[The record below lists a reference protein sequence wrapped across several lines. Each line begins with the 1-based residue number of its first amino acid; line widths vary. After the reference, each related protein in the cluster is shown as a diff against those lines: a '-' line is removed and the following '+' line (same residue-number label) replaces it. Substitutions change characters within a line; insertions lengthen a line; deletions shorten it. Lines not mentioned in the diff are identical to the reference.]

1 MATLESG
8 ILVGALLL
16 GCVELVSQERLA
28 VFADQRPRVVTGV
41 TVGDE
46 PIAGLDAPNLLEE
59 LSARSSAWL
68 DAPMRLESGQ
78 EKFDTTP
85 RELGA
90 MHDPSHA
97 VQEALAWGRNPNLM
111 ERVKERLQARSQ
123 GVEIPLRAR
132 IVPARARKVLEQLA
146 PSLQREATVGRINLQ
161 ARSFLPPTPAQ
172 GLLIDET
179 IPRVALAMAQ
189 GDDSV
194 QLATYAMIPPE
205 QASQPQVFPDIS
217 TIVGQAALPL
227 DPRCVGKEE
236 RQHNR
241 ALAIA
246 ALNGWMVAPQER
258 LSLWA
263 AIGEPSKVRGY
274 QKALACPPDAQAGR
288 VDQGLSSLASAIWS
302 ASFFAGMDLLQATLP
317 DDRIYGVELGLD
329 AQLRWP
335 TDDLEVGNPHGF
347 PLVLHVKEEHGQ
359 ILVQWLGQ
367 ARPFKIS
374 FERQIVRTKA
384 FETLS
389 RPDAEALLG
398 SQTLLRVGR
407 PGYTIT
413 RRRTW
418 LHETPAGQP
427 RPANRVETVSL
438 KYPPRSAVVS
448 LGEDPLGPPPD
459 PKRSKARSP
468 DVEDPLVR
476 ITQ

>member
-16 GCVELVSQERLA
+16 GCVELMTQERLA
-28 VFADQRPRVVTGV
+28 AFADQTPRVVTGV

-46 PIAGLDAPNLLEE
+46 PIAGMDAKSLHEE

-78 EKFDTTP
+78 EQFNTTP
-85 RELGA
+85 RQLGA
-90 MHDPSHA
+90 MHDPAHA
-97 VQEALAWGRNPNLM
+97 VQEALAWGRNPILF
-111 ERVKERLQARSQ
+111 ERVKERLHARSH

-132 IVPARARKVLEQLA
+132 IDPARARKMLEQLA
-146 PSLQREATVGRINLQ
+146 PSLHSEATVGRVDLQ

-172 GLLIDET
+172 GLLVEET

-194 QLATYAMIPPE
+194 QLATYAMVPPE
-205 QASQPQVFPDIS
+205 QAAQPQIFPEIG
-217 TIVGQAALPL
+217 TVVGEAALPL
-227 DPRCVGKEE
+227 DPRCEGKKE
-236 RQHNR
+236 RSHNR

-258 LSLWA
+258 LSLWN
-263 AIGEPSKVRGY
+263 AIGEPSQSRDF
-274 QKALACPPDAQAGR
+274 QKALACPPDAQSAR
-288 VDQGLSSLASAIWS
+288 FDHGLSSLASAIWS

-335 TDDLEVGNPHGF
+335 TDDLEVGNPHAF
-347 PLVLHVKEEHGQ
+347 PVVLHVKEEHGQ
-359 ILVQWLGQ
+359 IIVQWLGQ

-374 FERQIVRTKA
+374 FERQILRTKP

-389 RPDAEALLG
+389 RPDATALLG

-407 PGYTIT
+407 PGYSVT

-418 LHETPAGQP
+418 KHVAAPGQP
-427 RPANRVETVSL
+427 VPADRVETVSL

-468 DVEDPLVR
+468 DAEDPLVR